1 MKMLTV
7 VLVVAWLLVMAP
19 LASAQAPDPNAPPA
33 TLADLAKGIQG
44 KMDAVRKPGEVAPP
58 PFLLSHFVKPPPP
71 PKREDEPQAGEAP
84 ITLPPEIKC
93 NGVMN
98 MGAGLVVLIGSGSY
112 TVGEQVAGAKIT
124 RITQSEVWFQYRGKP
139 FKLPAR

>member
-1 MKMLTV
+1 MKTQSV
-7 VLVVAWLLVMAP
+7 VLVLVLSVALAP
-19 LASAQAPDPNAPPA
+19 LALAQAPDPNAPPA
-33 TLADLAKGIQG
+33 TLAELAKGIQG

-58 PFLLSHFVKPPPP
+58 PFLLSHFIKPPPP

-84 ITLPPEIKC
+84 ITLPPEVKC
-93 NGVMN
+93 QGVMN

-112 TVGEQVAGAKIT
+112 KVGDLVAGAKVT
-124 RITQSEVWFQYRGKP
+124 RISQTEVWFLYRGKS